1 MKYLLMSLLSIVYY
15 AEASGQTTTS
25 RYGKIEVVITKEK
38 RPKRIHA
45 KVEIKSPFV
54 GGDSSWVHFIEQSI
68 NQSIQFK
75 NGARPGT
82 YIVLAQFIIAKDSSL
97 SEIRCL
103 QDPGFGMG
111 EKVMRALKKGSFKWA
126 PAPAVG
132 VKVGNYRH

>member
-1 MKYLLMSLLSIVYY
+1 M
-15 AEASGQTTTS
+15 
-25 RYGKIEVVITKEK
+25 
-38 RPKRIHA
+38 
-45 KVEIKSPFV
+45 EIKSPFV